1 MSSAT
6 LLLGMIASF
15 SFDQTSK
22 ALALGLHPQ
31 PQRASYYRSFLRCR
45 LNTRVTRGVLGG
57 SGVMITL
64 WWAEA
69 AALLILVEFVPA
81 FGGLLPTAALGL
93 ALGGAAGNLLDR
105 VRRGG
110 VVDFIDLGCW
120 PLFNLADVAIVV
132 GVVVAVLSVI

>member
-1 MSSAT
+1 
-6 LLLGMIASF
+6 
-15 SFDQTSK
+15 
-22 ALALGLHPQ
+22 
-31 PQRASYYRSFLRCR
+31 
-45 LNTRVTRGVLGG
+45 
-57 SGVMITL
+57 MITL